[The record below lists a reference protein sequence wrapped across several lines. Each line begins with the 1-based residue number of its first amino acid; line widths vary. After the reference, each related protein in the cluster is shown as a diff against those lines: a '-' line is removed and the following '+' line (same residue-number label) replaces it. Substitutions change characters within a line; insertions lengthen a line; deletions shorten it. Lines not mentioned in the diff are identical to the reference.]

1 MINMRVSLLET
12 SYLLHEDVHCVVVAC
27 CGYNFVVVV
36 AFGSTLFPGEPR
48 TGTQSE
54 TADESATSGPGHNTT
69 AGGDEPLESQE
80 DAVASTAPGVEQI
93 PDSDVTFGRE
103 TSTLPA
109 PTEGQEGANNTR
121 NGTNGG
127 LENPLS
133 ENITSL
139 TGT

>member
-1 MINMRVSLLET
+1 MP
-12 SYLLHEDVHCVVVAC
+12 EDNERKFYRGSAGWIIIGIVAAVAVI
-27 CGYNFVVVV
+27 FVVVV

-109 PTEGQEGANNTR
+109 PTEGQQGANNTR

>member
-1 MINMRVSLLET
+1 MP
-12 SYLLHEDVHCVVVAC
+12 EDNERKFYRGSAGWIIIGIVAAVAVI
-27 CGYNFVVVV
+27 FVVVV
-36 AFGSTLFPGEPR
+36 AFGSAFFPGEPR

-69 AGGDEPLESQE
+69 AAGDEPLESQE

-103 TSTLPA
+103 TSTLQA
-109 PTEGQEGANNTR
+109 PPEGQQVVNNTG

-133 ENITSL
+133 ENTTSL

>member
-1 MINMRVSLLET
+1 MP
-12 SYLLHEDVHCVVVAC
+12 EDNERKFYRGSAGWIIIGIVAAVAVI
-27 CGYNFVVVV
+27 FVVVV

-48 TGTQSE
+48 TGAQSE

-69 AGGDEPLESQE
+69 AGGDGDEPLESQE
-80 DAVASTAPGVEQI
+80 DAVASTNPGVEQI
-93 PDSDVTFGRE
+93 PDSDITFGRE
-103 TSTLPA
+103 TSTLPV
-109 PTEGQEGANNTR
+109 PTEGQQGANNTG

>member
-1 MINMRVSLLET
+1 MAVI
-12 SYLLHEDVHCVVVAC
+12 
-27 CGYNFVVVV
+27 FVVVV

-109 PTEGQEGANNTR
+109 PTEGQQGANNTG